1 MIKVLNISL
10 IITLGG
16 LLYVQSVKYDEM
28 VQEHEERL
36 NDCQELGRKI
46 FDKLLTCEVK
56 LGQCRVEKTCNYVKL
71 LEK

>member
-28 VQEHEERL
+28 VQEHEESL

-56 LGQCRVEKTCNYVKL
+56 LGQCRVEKTSNYVKL